1 MSKALRGANETS
13 LILVD
18 EFGKGTSQT
27 DGISLLAAS
36 VEHWIQKYFFFEIVN
51 RFRYLFIASLFL
63 ILFRVDES
71 CDHYDFFFLTF
82 KS

>member
-36 VEHWIQKYFFFEIVN
+36 VEHWIQK
-51 RFRYLFIASLFL
+51 
-63 ILFRVDES
+63 
-71 CDHYDFFFLTF
+71 
-82 KS
+82 